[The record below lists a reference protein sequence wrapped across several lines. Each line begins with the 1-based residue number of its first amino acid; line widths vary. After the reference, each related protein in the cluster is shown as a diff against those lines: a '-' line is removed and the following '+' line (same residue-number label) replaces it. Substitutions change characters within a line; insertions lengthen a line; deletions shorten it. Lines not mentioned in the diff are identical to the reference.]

1 MKTKFLLVLLLCTN
15 VFCGMAQVIY
25 DEEGRLEYDSTWKRT
40 LIGYA
45 EASDLAEVSGLACSR
60 VTPGYMWAQGDDSYK
75 VRALTPEGKYVSTI
89 RLGKQHRDWEDIC
102 VGNYNGTSYVF
113 VGIFGDNGCKY
124 KDDYYIYYFKEP
136 EIVEGDI
143 EVDVDTIHFGYP
155 DGVAHNAE
163 TLMYDNVEQIL
174 YIVDKYDNSDAMGV
188 IYSLP
193 FRTDY
198 EGMQVLTEW
207 TKLGSGE
214 YFMNPTG
221 GDISPDGSKIIVKNE
236 PFMLIWNREEGESV
250 ADAMA
255 RRPKQVKAYKKESQ
269 GEAIAWLDSTTFYT
283 TSDSDVKE
291 PIYMYTKKTPNAVE
305 NVDVDQATGAYKVLD
320 SNSQTVQIHH
330 GDKVYSMLGN
340 VIE

>member
-1 MKTKFLLVLLLCTN
+1 MQLIWILITKN
-15 VFCGMAQVIY
+15 
-25 DEEGRLEYDSTWKRT
+25 
-40 LIGYA
+40 
-45 EASDLAEVSGLACSR
+45 
-60 VTPGYMWAQGDDSYK
+60 
-75 VRALTPEGKYVSTI
+75 
-89 RLGKQHRDWEDIC
+89 
-102 VGNYNGTSYVF
+102 N
-113 VGIFGDNGCKY
+113 
-124 KDDYYIYYFKEP
+124 
-136 EIVEGDI
+136 
-143 EVDVDTIHFGYP
+143 
-155 DGVAHNAE
+155 
-163 TLMYDNVEQIL
+163 
-174 YIVDKYDNSDAMGV
+174 
-188 IYSLP
+188 
-193 FRTDY
+193 TDY
-198 EGMQVLTEW
+198 EGMQVLTLW

-255 RRPKQVKAYKKESQ
+255 RRPKQVKAHKKESQ